1 MRVKIT
7 VPATSANIGPG
18 FDSLGLALSMYN
30 TVEMAE
36 SDRFII
42 DSADGAIIPKNKNNL
57 VYKTAKRLY
66 DICGRELDGLEI
78 IQTSPIPFARG
89 LGSSSACIV
98 AGLLGANALLGSP
111 LTKAELICIAAHIE
125 GHPDN
130 VAPAM
135 LGGFVASV
143 MDEEQVYTVK
153 VPLAGKVSFAAL
165 IPQTQLKTEVARGA
179 LPMEISHKDAVY
191 NLSRASLLTAALLS
205 GNLDHIHAAVG
216 DKLHQPYRMCFI
228 KNSADVFSIAYKAG
242 ACGVYISGAGSTIMA
257 ILRPDDTSFVPVARE
272 LLNRK
277 NLIDWQVV
285 SLNSDENGATVEK
298 IGD

>member
-30 TVEMAE
+30 TVEL
-36 SDRFII
+36 SPTDKLVIR
-42 DSADGAIIPKNKNNL
+42 SADGSSIPKNKNNL
-57 VYKTAKRLY
+57 VYKTIKRLY
-66 DICGRELDGLEI
+66 DICGRELGGLEI
-78 IQTSPIPFARG
+78 VQTSPIPFARG

-98 AGLLGANALLGSP
+98 AGLLGANVLLGEP
-111 LTKAELICIAAHIE
+111 LTKTELISIASHIE

-143 MDEEQVYTVK
+143 MDEEQVYTCK
-153 VPLAGKVSFAAL
+153 VPLADKVAFAAL
-165 IPQTQLKTEVARGA
+165 IPQSELKTEVARGA
-179 LPMEISHKDAVY
+179 LPMEVSHKDAVY

-205 GNLDHIHAAVG
+205 GNLEHVHAAVG
-216 DKLHQPYRMCFI
+216 DRLHQPYRMRFI
-228 KNSADVFSIAYKAG
+228 KNSTDVFHIAQKSG

-257 ILRPDDTSFVPVARE
+257 ILRPDDSSFVPVVRE
-272 LLNRK
+272 LLTRK
-277 NLIDWQVV
+277 GLTDWQVV
-285 SLNSDENGATVEK
+285 PLVSDENGAVAEQF
-298 IGD
+298 D